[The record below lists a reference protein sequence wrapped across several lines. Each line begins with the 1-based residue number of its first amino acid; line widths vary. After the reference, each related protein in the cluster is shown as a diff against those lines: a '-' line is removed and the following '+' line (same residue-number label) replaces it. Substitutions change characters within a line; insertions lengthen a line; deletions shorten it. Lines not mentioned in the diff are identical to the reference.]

1 VQGVHCKGAVLGVQQ
16 NSMSPARDG
25 GVPAASTEVRR
36 ALQHDAVL
44 LVMVSMATTVL
55 RSGQHAL

>member
-16 NSMSPARDG
+16 NSTSLAHDG

-36 ALQHDAVL
+36 ALWHDVVL
-44 LVMVSMATTVL
+44 LVVVSMATMVL